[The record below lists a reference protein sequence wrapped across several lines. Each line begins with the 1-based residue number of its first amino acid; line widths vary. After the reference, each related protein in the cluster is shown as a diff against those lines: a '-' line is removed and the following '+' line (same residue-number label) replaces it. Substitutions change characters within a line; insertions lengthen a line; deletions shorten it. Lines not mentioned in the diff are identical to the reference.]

1 MFGMVLYS
9 FMPSLY
15 MYKDE
20 DNSYK
25 LEFQLFH
32 GFLRVSSDFIVNL
45 RLKAYL
51 FDN

>member
-32 GFLRVSSDFIVNL
+32 GFLHVSSDFISSPEP
-45 RLKAYL
+45 KAHW
-51 FDN
+51 